1 MMHSR
6 AGGHSDTFGLRGA
19 FHNRGG
25 VVAKTHGQ
33 ISKIRV
39 SWPNLQNVL
48 MSGLSG
54 QSGRGQKPASH
65 PQPLKNTKYRC
76 RKATYDLLLDCLM
89 VTIIDQP

>member
-19 FHNRGG
+19 FHNCGG
-25 VVAKTHGQ
+25 VVTKTHGQ
-33 ISKIRV
+33 ISKISKIRV
-39 SWPNLQNVL
+39 SWPNLQNVFML
-48 MSGLSG
+48 GLSG

-76 RKATYDLLLDCLM
+76 RKATYDLLLDS
-89 VTIIDQP
+89 V

>member
-1 MMHSR
+1 VATATHS
-6 AGGHSDTFGLRGA
+6 ACEAPSTITVGSWPKPDITSTFG
-19 FHNRGG
+19 
-25 VVAKTHGQ
+25 
-33 ISKIRV
+33 V

-54 QSGRGQKPASH
+54 QSGHGQNPVSR
-65 PQPLKNTKYRC
+65 PQPLKNAKYRC